1 MYVVENEVLCHFAV
15 NIFTYILFYFKVYKY
30 MVIIGKLY
38 INTVG
43 TLFMESLIFL
53 LNLLR

>member
-38 INTVG
+38 I
-43 TLFMESLIFL
+43 IQ
-53 LNLLR
+53 